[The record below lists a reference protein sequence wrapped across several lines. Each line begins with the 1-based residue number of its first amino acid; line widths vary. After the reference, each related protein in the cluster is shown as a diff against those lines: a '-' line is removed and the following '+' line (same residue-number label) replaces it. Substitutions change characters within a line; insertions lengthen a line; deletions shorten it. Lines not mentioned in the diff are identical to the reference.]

1 MKFTVADLLDQLST
15 EEARPLARLEKA
27 FGLSLKADK
36 QLLRIG
42 IDGLSRLGLVQEE
55 EDGLKRCDDPTLIWA
70 SLRCSSK
77 GFCFALRE
85 DGGEDIYIRDHL
97 LNHAW
102 NGDRVLVRI
111 TREGGRRRSPE
122 GGVQCVLER
131 ATTSLL
137 AQVEQRDDQLVAVP
151 LDERLLTA
159 VALPASDSSHL
170 HSEQEAVVEVRVDRF
185 PVAQFPPQ
193 GHVARSLP
201 VHGGPEA
208 DLDLLLTKHGLQ
220 DRSDPPKFTLKAPAT
235 RDRLDLTALPT
246 LLPSA
251 WSGPGAPLLPGLSLE
266 SLDDGWRLWVHAPSI
281 AERLG
286 VGSNLE
292 HWLRE
297 QGEAICLGS
306 RWLPLLPA
314 TLTRAAS
321 FAVGKE
327 QEAVSVALELGLD
340 GSLRHY
346 RFSRS
351 RIKPAAVIDGAALQ
365 ALVDRKPKAR
375 TVPAALKGLKD
386 HLGLL
391 EQLVAL
397 TGLLRQARLAA
408 GSLDLDLP
416 LPALERLGDL
426 STPTPD
432 AGATG
437 WLIQL
442 QDHHPMALLREA
454 VLLAH
459 RALGRHLQALALP
472 ALFAGNAPADSADV
486 NEVAKA
492 ALALEIPLELAPDGN
507 ASPAELASVFAASD
521 RSRVLQQQLTDTLQP
536 VLYGADPSVHAVAGE
551 EQAYAPWCCAGLHFG
566 DLWNQQLL
574 VTLLAE
580 GKDRPSVRHK
590 VTVDLASD
598 QCHGSID
605 WPLLTPTQL
614 APFQQAISQGLPQ
627 RLNTRLRFQQ
637 DVHADVLAMAQARQ
651 AEPLTGQV
659 VTGVISGIQSY
670 GFFVEVPPS
679 QVEGLVHVSALKD
692 DWYEYRSR
700 QNRLVGRKNRR
711 TYRLGDPV
719 EVEVQKVDV
728 LRHQIDLAVILPEG
742 SELDSE
748 QQERFNAASSN
759 ADDGLT
765 ASGVSEGDRV
775 RSASDR
781 FSASDADEGDGDGD
795 GDGDGEGDGF
805 GPEGSREP
813 EPVAASASRRTGRT
827 SGSGSTGRSGER
839 RSRGRTSRSS
849 APEED
854 PDLFVPMPILT
865 SEA

>member
-1 MKFTVADLLDQLST
+1 MKFTVADLLDQLSAV
-15 EEARPLARLEKA
+15 EARPLARVEKGL
-27 FGLSLKADK
+27 GLSLKADK

-42 IDGLSRLGLVQEE
+42 LDGLNRLGLVEE
-55 EDGLKRCDDPTLIWA
+55 GEEGLRRREDPTLVPA
-70 SLRCSSK
+70 RLRCSSK
-77 GFCFALRE
+77 GFCFALRD

-122 GGVQCVLER
+122 GGVQCILER

-137 AQVEQRDDQLVAVP
+137 AQVEQREDRLVAVP
-151 LDERLLTA
+151 LDERLLT
-159 VALPASDSSHL
+159 VVELPAEDAAHL
-170 HSEQEAVVEVRVDRF
+170 HKEQEAVVEVRVDRF
-185 PVAQFPPQ
+185 PVAQLTPQ

-201 VHGGPEA
+201 VHGGPAA

-220 DRSDPPKFTLKAPAT
+220 DRPAPPRLTLKAPAAK
-235 RDRLDLTALPT
+235 DRLDLTDLPT
-246 LLPSA
+246 LLPIGWTA
-251 WSGPGAPLLPGLSLE
+251 QDAPQLPALSLE
-266 SLDDGWRLWVHAPSI
+266 ALEDGWRLTVHAPAI
-281 AERLG
+281 AERIG
-286 VGSNLE
+286 IGSSLE
-292 HWLRE
+292 SWLRD

-314 TLTRAAS
+314 NLARVSA

-327 QEAVSVALELGLD
+327 QEAVSVALDLGLD
-340 GSLRHY
+340 GSLRHH

-351 RIKPAAVIDGAALQ
+351 RIRPDAALDPAALQ
-365 ALVDRKPKAR
+365 ALVDRKPRAR

-386 HLGLL
+386 HLPLL

-397 TGLLRQARLAA
+397 TALLRQARLAA

-416 LPALERLGDL
+416 LPPLEPLGDL
-426 STPTPD
+426 RIPAPE
-432 AGATG
+432 AGPAG

-442 QDHHPMALLREA
+442 ADHHPMALLRES

-459 RALGRHLQALALP
+459 RALGRHLQALGLP
-472 ALFAGNAPADSADV
+472 ALYAGHAAPDPADV

-492 ALALEIPLELAPDGN
+492 ALALEIPLELSPDGN
-507 ASPAELASVFAASD
+507 ASAAELAAVFAASD

-536 VLYGADPSVHAVAGE
+536 VLYAAEAAPHAAAGE
-551 EQAYAPWCCAGLHFG
+551 TQAYAPWCCPSLHFG
-566 DLWNQQLL
+566 DLWNQMLL

-580 GKDRPSVRHK
+580 GKDRPSVRQK
-590 VTVDLASD
+590 TTVDLASD
-598 QCHGSID
+598 QCHGAID

-614 APFQQAISQGLPQ
+614 GVFQQALDQGLAQ
-627 RLNTRLRFQQ
+627 RLNNRLRFQGEVQ
-637 DVHADVLAMAQARQ
+637 ADVLAMAQARQ

-711 TYRLGDPV
+711 TYRLGDAV

-742 SELDSE
+742 SELEPDP
-748 QQERFNAASSN
+748 QDPVAPGAAPP
-759 ADDGLT
+759 
-765 ASGVSEGDRV
+765 EEI
-775 RSASDR
+775 
-781 FSASDADEGDGDGD
+781 DADPAQFPADAVEPAD
-795 GDGDGEGDGF
+795 
-805 GPEGSREP
+805 P
-813 EPVAASASRRTGRT
+813 EPGPGPAAARRQSR
-827 SGSGSTGRSGER
+827 SSGSTSQGRPAERRGRGRSA
-839 RSRGRTSRSS
+839 RGS
-849 APEED
+849 AAEDD

>member
-15 EEARPLARLEKA
+15 EEVRPLARVEKA
-27 FGLSLKADK
+27 LGLSLKADK
-36 QLLRIG
+36 QRLRIG
-42 IDGLSRLGLVQEE
+42 LDGLSRLGLVEE
-55 EDGLKRCDDPTLIWA
+55 GEEGLKRCEDPSLVPA
-70 SLRCSSK
+70 RLRCSSK
-77 GFCFALRE
+77 GFCFALRD

-122 GGVQCVLER
+122 GGVQCILER
-131 ATTSLL
+131 ATRSLL
-137 AQVEQRDDQLVAVP
+137 AQVEQRDERLVAVP

-159 VALPASDSSHL
+159 VELPPADGVHL
-170 HSEQEAVVEVRVDRF
+170 NPEQEAVVEVRVDRF

-201 VHGGPEA
+201 VHGGPAA

-220 DRSDPPKFTLKAPAT
+220 DRSDVPKLTLKTPAA

-246 LLPSA
+246 LLPLA
-251 WSGPGAPLLPGLSLE
+251 WSAQEAPQLPALSLE
-266 SLDDGWRLWVHAPSI
+266 ALDDGWRLSVHAPAI

-286 VGSNLE
+286 SGSSLE
-292 HWLRE
+292 TWLRD

-306 RWLPLLPA
+306 RWLPLLPPA
-314 TLTRAAS
+314 LARAAA
-321 FAVGKE
+321 FAVGKD
-327 QEAVSVALELGLD
+327 QDAITVALELGLD

-346 RFSRS
+346 RFSRT
-351 RIKPAAVIDGAALQ
+351 RIRPDAAVDPVALQ
-365 ALVDRKPKAR
+365 ALAERKPKAR
-375 TVPAALKGLKD
+375 TLPTALKGLKD
-386 HLGLL
+386 QVPLL

-397 TGLLRQARLAA
+397 TALLRQARLAA

-416 LPALERLGDL
+416 LPALDALGDL
-426 STPTPD
+426 SIPAPD
-432 AGATG
+432 AGSSG
-437 WLIQL
+437 WMIQL
-442 QDHHPMALLREA
+442 SDHHPMALLRES

-472 ALFAGNAPADSADV
+472 ALFSGNAAADPADV

-492 ALALEIPLELAPDGN
+492 ALALEIPLELSPDGN
-507 ASPAELASVFAASD
+507 ASAAELAAVFAASD
-521 RSRVLQQQLTDTLQP
+521 RRRVLQHQLTDTLQP
-536 VLYGADPSVHAVAGE
+536 VLYSDEASPHAAAGE
-551 EQAYAPWCCAGLHFG
+551 DLAYASWCCPSLHFG
-566 DLWNQQLL
+566 DLWNQMLL
-574 VTLLAE
+574 VSLLTD
-580 GKDRPSVRHK
+580 GKDRPSVRQK
-590 VTVDLASD
+590 TTVDLASD
-598 QCHGSID
+598 QCHGAID

-614 APFQQAISQGLPQ
+614 GVFQQALGQGLAQ
-627 RLNTRLRFQQ
+627 RLNNRQRFQA
-637 DVHADVLAMAQARQ
+637 DVQADVLAMAQARH

-742 SELDSE
+742 SESDE
-748 QQERFNAASSN
+748 APQQADRDGFLSPMEVEGERFQEIPDPAFANQS
-759 ADDGLT
+759 
-765 ASGVSEGDRV
+765 VSDQGDPGAEV
-775 RSASDR
+775 S
-781 FSASDADEGDGDGD
+781 
-795 GDGDGEGDGF
+795 
-805 GPEGSREP
+805 PP
-813 EPVAASASRRTGRT
+813 EPSSSRRQGRST
-827 SGSGSTGRSGER
+827 GSGGSSRSGER
-839 RSRGRTSRSS
+839 RSRGRSVRGS
-849 APEED
+849 AAEDD

>member
-15 EEARPLARLEKA
+15 EEARPLARVEKA
-27 FGLSLKADK
+27 LGLSLKGDK

-42 IDGLSRLGLVQEE
+42 LEGLGRLGLVEE
-55 EDGLKRCDDPTLIWA
+55 NVEGLKRCDDPTLVSA
-70 SLRCSSK
+70 RLRCSSK
-77 GFCFALRE
+77 GFCFALRD

-122 GGVQCVLER
+122 GGVQCILER
-131 ATTSLL
+131 ATTNLL
-137 AQVEQRDDQLVAVP
+137 AQLEQRDDRLVAVP

-159 VALPASDSSHL
+159 VELPASDSSHL
-170 HSEQEAVVEVRVDRF
+170 QSEQESVVEVRVDRF
-185 PVAQFPPQ
+185 PVAQFAPQ

-220 DRSDPPKFTLKAPAT
+220 DRSDPPRFTLKAPAAK
-235 RDRLDLTALPT
+235 DRLDLTALAT
-246 LLPSA
+246 LLPRA
-251 WSGPGAPLLPGLSLE
+251 WSADGAPLLPALSLE
-266 SLDDGWRLWVHAPSI
+266 ALEDGWRLWVHAPAI

-286 VGSNLE
+286 QGSSLE
-292 HWLRE
+292 PWLRE

-314 TLTRAAS
+314 NLTKAAA
-321 FAVGKE
+321 FVVGQE

-351 RIKPAAVIDGAALQ
+351 RIKPAASLDAACLQ
-365 ALVDRKPKAR
+365 ALADRKPKAR
-375 TVPAALKGLKD
+375 TLPAALKGLKD
-386 HLGLL
+386 HIGLL
-391 EQLVAL
+391 EQMVSL
-397 TGLLRQARLAA
+397 TALLRQARLAA

-416 LPALERLGDL
+416 LPALDRLGDL
-426 STPTPD
+426 SIPAPD
-432 AGATG
+432 AGASG

-442 QDHHPMALLREA
+442 DDHHPMALLREA
-454 VLLAH
+454 VLLAN

-472 ALFAGNAPADSADV
+472 AVYSSNAPADPADV

-492 ALALEIPLELAPDGN
+492 ALALEIPLELSPDGN
-507 ASPAELASVFAASD
+507 ASAAELAAVFAASD
-521 RSRVLQQQLTDTLQP
+521 RSRVLQQQLTDTMQP
-536 VLYGADPSVHAVAGE
+536 VLYGAEAAAHAVAAE
-551 EQAYAPWCCAGLHFG
+551 EQAYAPWCCASLHFG
-566 DLWNQQLL
+566 DLWNQLLL

-590 VTVDLASD
+590 TTVDLASD
-598 QCHGSID
+598 QCHGAID
-605 WPLLTPTQL
+605 WPLLTPTQI
-614 APFQQAISQGLPQ
+614 APFQQALSQGLPQ
-627 RLNTRLRFQQ
+627 RLNTRSRFQGEVQ
-637 DVHADVLAMAQARQ
+637 ADVLAMAQARQ

-679 QVEGLVHVSALKD
+679 LVEGLVHVSALKD

-719 EVEVQKVDV
+719 QVDVQKVDV
-728 LRHQIDLAVILPEG
+728 LRHQIDLGVILPEG
-742 SELDSE
+742 SEFDSARE
-748 QQERFNAASSN
+748 DRPEAGEAGFDAEADRFDRGFDGADGGEPESSVST
-759 ADDGLT
+759 ATPSRRQGR
-765 ASGVSEGDRV
+765 ASG
-775 RSASDR
+775 
-781 FSASDADEGDGDGD
+781 
-795 GDGDGEGDGF
+795 
-805 GPEGSREP
+805 
-813 EPVAASASRRTGRT
+813 AASAA
-827 SGSGSTGRSGER
+827 RSVE
-839 RSRGRTSRSS
+839 SRGRGRSARGS
-849 APEED
+849 AAEDD

-865 SEA
+865 SES

>member
-15 EEARPLARLEKA
+15 EEVTPLARVEKA
-27 FGLSLKADK
+27 LGLSLKADK

-42 IDGLSRLGLVQEE
+42 LDGLSRLGLVEE
-55 EDGLKRCDDPTLIWA
+55 GDAGLKRCEDPTLVPA
-70 SLRCSSK
+70 RLRCSSK
-77 GFCFALRE
+77 GFCFALRD

-122 GGVQCVLER
+122 GGVQCILER

-137 AQVEQRDDQLVAVP
+137 AQVEQREERLVAVP
-151 LDERLLTA
+151 LDERLLAA
-159 VALPASDSSHL
+159 VELPAADGVHL
-170 HSEQEAVVEVRVDRF
+170 NQEQESVVEVRLDRF

-201 VHGGPEA
+201 VHGGPAA

-220 DRSDPPKFTLKAPAT
+220 DRSEPPKLTLKAPAAK
-235 RDRLDLTALPT
+235 DRLDLTALPT
-246 LLPSA
+246 LLPLA
-251 WSGPGAPLLPGLSLE
+251 WTAPEAPQLPALSLE
-266 SLDDGWRLWVHAPSI
+266 ALDDGWRLTVHAPAI

-286 VGSNLE
+286 SGSALE
-292 HWLRE
+292 AWLRD

-306 RWLPLLPA
+306 RWLPLLPPA
-314 TLTRAAS
+314 LAKAAA
-321 FAVGKE
+321 FVVGKE
-327 QEAVSVALELGLD
+327 QDAISVALELGLD

-346 RFSRS
+346 AFSRS
-351 RIKPAAVIDGAALQ
+351 RIKPKASVDAAALQ
-365 ALVDRKPKAR
+365 ALAERKPKAR
-375 TVPAALKGLKD
+375 TMPAALKGLKD
-386 HLGLL
+386 QLPLL

-397 TGLLRQARLAA
+397 TSLVRQARLAA

-416 LPALERLGDL
+416 LPALDPLGDL
-426 STPTPD
+426 SIPAPD
-432 AGATG
+432 AGVSG

-442 QDHHPMALLREA
+442 SDHHPMALLRES

-459 RALGRHLQALALP
+459 RALGRHLQALGLP
-472 ALFAGNAPADSADV
+472 ALFSVNAAADPADV

-492 ALALEIPLELAPDGN
+492 ALALEIPLELSPDGN
-507 ASPAELASVFAASD
+507 ASAAELAAVFAASD

-536 VLYGADPSVHAVAGE
+536 VLYSDEAAGHAAAGE
-551 EQAYAPWCCAGLHFG
+551 AQAYASWCCPTLHFG
-566 DLWNQQLL
+566 DLWNQMLL
-574 VTLLAE
+574 VSLLAD

-590 VTVDLASD
+590 TTVDLASD
-598 QCHGSID
+598 QCHGAID

-614 APFQQAISQGLPQ
+614 GVFQQAHSQGLAQ
-627 RLNTRLRFQQ
+627 RLNNRQRFQT
-637 DVHADVLAMAQARQ
+637 DVQADVLAMAQARQ

-742 SELDSE
+742 SEIDDLAPFPDQALAEAPIASE
-748 QQERFNAASSN
+748 PERAEDRSIAPLAEQASSDQGDQP
-759 ADDGLT
+759 AAAP
-765 ASGVSEGDRV
+765 ASGSRRQG
-775 RSASDR
+775 RSA
-781 FSASDADEGDGDGD
+781 G
-795 GDGDGEGDGF
+795 
-805 GPEGSREP
+805 GS
-813 EPVAASASRRTGRT
+813 
-827 SGSGSTGRSGER
+827 GRSGER
-839 RSRGRTSRSS
+839 RSRGRS
-849 APEED
+849 ARGSAAEDD
-854 PDLFVPMPILT
+854 PDLFVPLPILT